1 MNSSDYLKLFRLVRN
16 DDVNGLQ
23 TFLSTS
29 DLVDLNYEN
38 KRTHL
43 TPLMVACNRPSSN
56 LPMVKLLIEKGA
68 EVDYQT
74 DDHGYSALM
83 KAVENGNV
91 EAVKC
96 LIKHGA
102 QVDLEDNR
110 GNSALEFGCEKGN
123 VEVVKVLLEVEG
135 VESLSSGDMQHSVH
149 SSFNTAVEHNRT
161 KLVRWFL
168 ESCTVINIP
177 VSALFFAIDNQSI
190 EMVQLLLDHGA
201 EVNIQNERKV
211 SALMLA
217 ASKGNI
223 EVAKKLLER
232 GADVSLKGEEES
244 TALLSVLSADDHAV
258 PQQSKIDIVK
268 LLLEYGDIR
277 GDDSFSPLRH
287 AIESRSAEL
296 VKLFIDNIK
305 DLVYQINKG
314 AYLHL
319 MEDVYSSPDVLK
331 LLLDAGA
338 DPNITFASDTP
349 LLSVDDHDIDAAKML
364 IDYGANVNQ
373 RNGSGVSPILRA
385 VEKSMYK
392 LAELLLEKGAD
403 ISLSDRNGESARASL
418 RKHPRQILVSLAIVI
433 YLYSIKW
440 EGRDIIYIIVIMCRG
455 PWTP

>member
-16 DDVNGLQ
+16 GDVNGLG

-43 TPLMVACNRPSSN
+43 TPLMVACNCPNSN
-56 LPMVKLLIEKGA
+56 LPVIDLLIEKGA

-74 DDHGYSALM
+74 NHGYSALM

-135 VESLSSGDMQHSVH
+135 VEGLSSGDMQHSVH

-161 KLVRWFL
+161 KLVKWFL
-168 ESCTVINIP
+168 ESGTVINIP

-190 EMVQLLLDHGA
+190 KMVQLLLDHGA
-201 EVNIQNERKV
+201 QVSLQNERKV

-217 ASKGNI
+217 VSKGNV
-223 EVAKKLLER
+223 EVVKELLER
-232 GADVSLKGEEES
+232 GADVNLKGEGGS
-244 TALLSVLSADDHAV
+244 TALLSVISAKDDV
-258 PQQSKIDIVK
+258 VLQQSKIAIVK
-268 LLLEYGDIR
+268 LLLDYGAHVDVRDNKGYTPLSCAIIR
-277 GDDSFSPLRH
+277 
-287 AIESRSAEL
+287 RSAEI

-305 DLVYQINKG
+305 DLVYHINKG
-314 AYLHL
+314 HL
-319 MEDVYSSPDVLK
+319 LVVLSEVIYSSPDVLK

-349 LLSVDDHDIDAAKML
+349 LLSVNDHDIDAAKML

-403 ISLSDRNGESARASL
+403 ISLSDRSGESARASL

-433 YLYSIKW
+433 YSIKW
-440 EGRDIIYIIVIMCRG
+440 EGRDIM
-455 PWTP
+455 

>member
-16 DDVNGLQ
+16 GDVNGFH

-29 DLVDLNYEN
+29 GIVDLNYEN
-38 KRTHL
+38 KKTHL
-43 TPLMVACNRPSSN
+43 TSLMVACNCPSSN

-74 DDHGYSALM
+74 DHGYSALM
-83 KAVENGNV
+83 KAAENGNV

-102 QVDLEDNR
+102 QVDLGDNR
-110 GNSALEFGCEKGN
+110 GKSALEFGCEKGN

-135 VESLSSGDMQHSVH
+135 VEGLSSGDMQHSVH
-149 SSFNTAVEHNRT
+149 SSFNAAVEHNHT

-168 ESCTVINIP
+168 ESCIRMVINIP

-232 GADVSLKGEEES
+232 GADVSLKGKGGS

-258 PQQSKIDIVK
+258 PQQSKIAIVK

-277 GDDSFSPLRH
+277 GNDSCSALRH

-296 VKLFIDNIK
+296 VKLLIDNIK
-305 DLVYQINKG
+305 DLVYQINKR

-319 MEDVYSSPDVLK
+319 IRDVYSSPDILK

-338 DPNITFASDTP
+338 DPNIIYNGTTP
-349 LLSVDDHDIDAAKML
+349 LLSVDDNDIDAAKML

-373 RNGSGVSPILRA
+373 RNGSGVSPIQRA
-385 VEKSMYK
+385 VENSMYK

-403 ISLSDRNGESARASL
+403 ISLSGESARASL

-433 YLYSIKW
+433 YLLDIALNGR
-440 EGRDIIYIIVIMCRG
+440 EGILYGIVIMCRG
-455 PWTP
+455 P